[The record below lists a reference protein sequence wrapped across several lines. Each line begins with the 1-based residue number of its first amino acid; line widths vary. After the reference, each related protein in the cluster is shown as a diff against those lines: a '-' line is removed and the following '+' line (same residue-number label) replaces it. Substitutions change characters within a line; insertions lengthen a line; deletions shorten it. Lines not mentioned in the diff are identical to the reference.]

1 MGDNFS
7 EVLNYL
13 ATKKGRLMGILVGI
27 LLGFAIMKYGFWK
40 TLFIMICA
48 GLGYFIGKRIDD
60 QRGFEDILE
69 QVLPRGRGPRR

>member
-7 EVLNYL
+7 ETLNYL
-13 ATKKGRLMGILVGI
+13 ATKKGRLMGVLVGI